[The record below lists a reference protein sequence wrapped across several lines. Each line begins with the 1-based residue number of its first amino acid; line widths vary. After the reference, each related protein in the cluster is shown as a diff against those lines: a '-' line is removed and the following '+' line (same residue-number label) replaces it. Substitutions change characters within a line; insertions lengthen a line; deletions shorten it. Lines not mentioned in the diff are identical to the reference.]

1 MSFGELAKWIPSIE
15 REITRGYTDAGDAAP
30 RFRPFLGTLSGFTLR
45 GGKRFRALLIL
56 AGWQLATHRSPRPV
70 LPAAAAMEHFQS
82 WMLVHDDIIDH
93 AETRRGG
100 PAVHRALTASHRSHR
115 HLGSSDEYG
124 VGMGITLGDLQEPLT
139 VEAFLNVS
147 VSAERRID
155 ALEEYARMTRST
167 AFGQLLDVHLGAV
180 PVGQVRPADVM
191 MIHRLKTAAYTVS
204 GPLRIGALLGGGSAR
219 LLDDLEAIGTDLG
232 VAFQM
237 RDDVLGTGF
246 GSELAGKS
254 ANDLVEGKRT
264 LLVVIAWRQADR
276 KGRAALERVL
286 GKPHASALDV
296 ERAQDVIRSTGSLA
310 YSERRISLYA
320 RRAYDRIGAASG
332 FTAADRELLREIG
345 DRLVHRAT

>member
-1 MSFGELAKWIPSIE
+1 MSFRELAKWIPSIE
-15 REITRGYTDAGDAAP
+15 GEITRDYVEAGKEEP
-30 RFRPFLGTLSGFTLR
+30 RFRPFLGTLSRFTLR
-45 GGKRFRALLIL
+45 GGKRFRALLVL

-70 LPAAAAMEHFQS
+70 LAAAAAMEHFQS

-100 PAVHRALTASHRSHR
+100 PAVHRALAASHRSHR

-139 VEAFLNVS
+139 VQAFLKAP
-147 VSAERRID
+147 VSAERRVD

-167 AFGQLLDVHLGAV
+167 AFGQLLDVHLGVV
-180 PVGQVRPADVM
+180 PVGQVRPSDVM

-219 LLDDLEAIGTDLG
+219 LLEELEAIGTDLG

-246 GSELAGKS
+246 GSEQSGKS
-254 ANDLVEGKRT
+254 ANDLIEGKRT
-264 LLVVIAWRQADR
+264 LLAVIAWRRADR
-276 KGRAALERVL
+276 KRRAALERVL
-286 GKPHASALDV
+286 GNPHASAHDV
-296 ERAQDVIRSTGSLA
+296 ERAREVIRSTGSLA
-310 YSERRISLYA
+310 YSERQIGLYA
-320 RRAYDRIGAASG
+320 KRAYARIGSAPG
-332 FTAADRELLREIG
+332 LTAGDRELLREIG
-345 DRLVHRAT
+345 DRLVNRST